1 MVAQGFRAAML
12 AAIALGLAACGDEEA
27 ETESA
32 AVAPPNRAPTI
43 NGLPPRSVVAG
54 QVYSFTPTATDPDG
68 DPIRFGVDGLPAWA
82 TFNATTGELT
92 GTPQVGDIGIHRGI
106 IVRVSDGMIDTL
118 LPAVDIEVLPA
129 NAPPNRAPV
138 ISGTPSDTVIEGNAY
153 DFLPIVS
160 DADGDPLTFEIENR
174 PAWASF
180 DPAIG
185 RLNGTP
191 DSGDVG
197 PYAGIVIRVS
207 DGTDVAALG
216 PFAISV
222 NPQPAQNRA
231 PLISGTAA
239 PDVVAGQSWSFQPQA
254 SDPDGDP
261 LSFQVFG
268 APAWMNL
275 DASTGLLSGTPGPA
289 AVGTYGGIQLV
300 VSDGAASASLPAFAV
315 TVLSTNRA
323 PTIGGTPTT
332 STPKGQPYS
341 FTPTASDPDGD
352 SLTFTVTGLPAW
364 ATFNGMTGNI
374 SGTPVTAGTFSNIVI
389 TARDPANA
397 TASLPAFSIT
407 VVNSP
412 PVISGTPTTSIAVGQ
427 FYSFTPTASDPDGDT
442 LTFTA
447 TGVPGWASFN
457 SGTGRIS
464 GTPQAAGTF
473 ANIVITARDG
483 QAATSLPA
491 FSISVSVPNSP
502 PAIGGTPPA
511 SVPRGQLYSFTP
523 TATDPNGDTLTFT
536 VTGLPAWATFSGT
549 TGQISGTPTTLGTY
563 SNIVITVRDPSQA
576 SASLPAFSIAV
587 VNLPPVI
594 GGTPPPAIL
603 VGSAYSFAPTASD
616 PNGDTLTFTAAGLP
630 AWASLNPST
639 GAVTGTPLAP
649 DVGVYSGISITV
661 SDGTASATLGPFSI
675 QVQATATGS
684 ALLTWVPPTQN
695 TDGSQITDLAG
706 FKVYWGT
713 APGSYPN
720 SVRLAN
726 PGLTTYLVTNLLPGT
741 TYYFVTTA
749 FNSLDQESAFSNMAS
764 KAIP

>member
-1 MVAQGFRAAML
+1 MLFR
-12 AAIALGLAACGDEEA
+12 
-27 ETESA
+27 S
-32 AVAPPNRAPTI
+32 
-43 NGLPPRSVVAG
+43 
-54 QVYSFTPTATDPDG
+54 
-68 DPIRFGVDGLPAWA
+68 
-82 TFNATTGELT
+82 
-92 GTPQVGDIGIHRGI
+92 
-106 IVRVSDGMIDTL
+106 
-118 LPAVDIEVLPA
+118 
-129 NAPPNRAPV
+129 
-138 ISGTPSDTVIEGNAY
+138 
-153 DFLPIVS
+153 
-160 DADGDPLTFEIENR
+160 
-174 PAWASF
+174 
-180 DPAIG
+180 
-185 RLNGTP
+185 
-191 DSGDVG
+191 
-197 PYAGIVIRVS
+197 
-207 DGTDVAALG
+207 
-216 PFAISV
+216 
-222 NPQPAQNRA
+222 
-231 PLISGTAA
+231 
-239 PDVVAGQSWSFQPQA
+239 
-254 SDPDGDP
+254 
-261 LSFQVFG
+261 
-268 APAWMNL
+268 
-275 DASTGLLSGTPGPA
+275 
-289 AVGTYGGIQLV
+289 
-300 VSDGAASASLPAFAV
+300 PAFAV

-407 VVNSP
+407 VVNTP

-639 GAVTGTPLAP
+639 DRKSTRL
-649 DVGVYSGISITV
+649 
-661 SDGTASATLGPFSI
+661 
-675 QVQATATGS
+675 
-684 ALLTWVPPTQN
+684 
-695 TDGSQITDLAG
+695 
-706 FKVYWGT
+706 
-713 APGSYPN
+713 N
-720 SVRLAN
+720 S
-726 PGLTTYLVTNLLPGT
+726 
-741 TYYFVTTA
+741 
-749 FNSLDQESAFSNMAS
+749 SH
-764 KAIP
+764 